1 MRNKNLFVCGD
12 INLNLLKQTP
22 DSEHYLI
29 KMASYGLDSKINDT
43 TRITNNS
50 QKLID
55 HAQLCACPPIDQ
67 VKEILGLVLDSGL
80 TWKTHIDYIE
90 SKLVV

>member
-1 MRNKNLFVCGD
+1 MRNKNLIVCGD

-29 KMASYGLDSKINDT
+29 KMASYGLDSKINDP

-50 QKLID
+50 QTLID
-55 HAQLCACPPIDQ
+55 HVFERHGLAVDP
-67 VKEILGLVLDSGL
+67 EIVAWVAWVWGHRCD
-80 TWKTHIDYIE
+80 
-90 SKLVV
+90 